1 MKSVAMAIGTWFG
14 CGYVPIA
21 PGTAGSVAAVA
32 IAIAIDHQWH
42 FPPFWFLLLAVVLTW
57 PAIWA
62 AGVVETRLNK
72 QDPREVV
79 VDEVIGQWVTISG
92 ATVLNWK
99 SWLGALLLF
108 RILDVWKPFPIRRLE
123 ALPAGAGIVSDD
135 IMAGIYGAL
144 VLFLAGCFNLY

>member
-1 MKSVAMAIGTWFG
+1 MKSVAIALGTWFG

-21 PGTAGSVAAVA
+21 PGTAGSIAAVA
-32 IAIAIDHQWH
+32 IAIALDYQWH
-42 FPPFWFLLLAVVLTW
+42 LRPFWFLLTALLFTW
-57 PAIWA
+57 PGIWA
-62 AGVVETRLNK
+62 AGVVEQHLNK
-72 QDPREVV
+72 EDPRQVV

-123 ALPAGAGIVSDD
+123 ALPGGAGIVADD

>member
-1 MKSVAMAIGTWFG
+1 MKGLATALGTWFG

-21 PGTAGSVAAVA
+21 PGTAGSIAAVA
-32 IAIAIDHQWH
+32 MAFGIDRQWH
-42 FPPFWFLLLAVVLTW
+42 LPPFWFLLIAAVLTW

-62 AGVVETRLNK
+62 AAVVEKRLNK
-72 QDPREVV
+72 EDPREVV

-108 RILDVWKPFPIRRLE
+108 RVLDVWKPFPIRRLE
-123 ALPAGAGIVSDD
+123 ALHGGTGIVADD

>member
-1 MKSVAMAIGTWFG
+1 MKSVALALGTWFG

-21 PGTAGSVAAVA
+21 PGTAGSIAAVVMAVA
-32 IAIAIDHQWH
+32 IDYQWH
-42 FPPFWFLLLAVVLTW
+42 FPPFWFLLTAVVLTW
-57 PAIWA
+57 PGIWA
-62 AGVVETRLNK
+62 AGVVEKHLNK
-72 QDPREVV
+72 EDPPQVV
-79 VDEVIGQWVTISG
+79 MDEVIGQWVTISG

-108 RILDVWKPFPIRRLE
+108 RVLDVWKPFPIRRLE
-123 ALPAGAGIVSDD
+123 ALPGGAGIVADD